1 MMASRVTQT
10 NPEQVIKE
18 VFQVFDSDGK
28 GYVTCENLCE
38 VMKRLG
44 EDVEEAKELFG
55 AADVNGDGTIGF
67 VSTFSF
73 G

>member
-1 MMASRVTQT
+1 
-10 NPEQVIKE
+10 
-18 VFQVFDSDGK
+18 
-28 GYVTCENLCE
+28 
-38 VMKRLG
+38 MKRLG